1 MNMRRLPPLTRSR
14 GFTLIEVLVSLL
26 VFSLGVLAM
35 VGLQAS
41 AVRMSTDARDRGT
54 ATFMADQ
61 LLGRL
66 LIANKNDA
74 ISFRHNP
81 DGASCSPTSAAST
94 HPVITDW
101 LREVRRHLPNATDAK
116 QQIKVDPATGDVT
129 VVLCWQRGGDANAT
143 AHTLQVNNRVQW
155 Q

>member
-1 MNMRRLPPLTRSR
+1 MNKRRPPLATRSR

-66 LIANKNDA
+66 LIANKDDA
-74 ISFRHNP
+74 INFRHNP
-81 DGASCSPTSAAST
+81 VGASCSPTSDAST
-94 HPVITDW
+94 HPVITQW
-101 LREVRRHLPNATDAK
+101 LSEVRRHLPNATDAK

-129 VVLCWQRGGDANAT
+129 VVLCWQHGGDANAT

>member
-1 MNMRRLPPLTRSR
+1 MNTRRSPLATRSR

-66 LIANKNDA
+66 LIANKADA
-74 ISFRHNP
+74 ANFQHNP
-81 DGASCSPTSAAST
+81 VGAPCAPTSAAST
-94 HPVITDW
+94 HPVITAW
-101 LREVRRHLPNATDAK
+101 LSEVQRHLPNATNAK
-116 QQIKVDPATGDVT
+116 QQIKVDAATGDVT
-129 VVLCWQRGGDANAT
+129 VVLCWQRGGDAIAT